1 MILFLKA
8 ITPPV
13 MAFLFFYERF
23 LSNFTF
29 MNHEMTEKAYAAFDK
44 ANSADP
50 NKELVNGTATP
61 KELIYGQR
69 MTQVLTTFAPNADSA
84 LKLAARAQH
93 ICRWEIPRKDYEMD
107 RVGYLTW
114 RADLKKFHAKK
125 AGGILEN
132 LGFDSEITERVA
144 FLLQKKKLKK
154 DQDTQTLEDVICLVF
169 LEHYYEAFF
178 QKHEDEKVIDIV
190 QKTWRKMSEAGHTAA
205 LKLNYSKKG
214 LSLIQ
219 KALSE

>member
-1 MILFLKA
+1 MDIKQLQ
-8 ITPPV
+8 
-13 MAFLFFYERF
+13 E
-23 LSNFTF
+23 
-29 MNHEMTEKAYAAFDK
+29 AYTAFDQ
-44 ANSADP
+44 ANTKDP
-50 NKELVNGTATP
+50 NYTIVNGMDIP

-69 MTQVLTTFAPNADSA
+69 MTQVLDVFEPNANIS
-84 LKLAARAQH
+84 LKLAARCQH
-93 ICRWEIPRKDYEMD
+93 ICRWEIPRKDYEMN

-125 AGGILEN
+125 AGEILEKLN
-132 LGFDSEITERVA
+132 FDLDVIERVA

-154 DQDTQTLEDVICLVF
+154 DEDTQTLEDVICLVF

-178 QKHEDEKVIDIV
+178 QKHEDGKVIDIV
-190 QKTWRKMSEAGHTAA
+190 QKTWNKMSKKGHTAA
-205 LKLNYSKKG
+205 LKLNYSDKG

>member
-1 MILFLKA
+1 
-8 ITPPV
+8 
-13 MAFLFFYERF
+13 
-23 LSNFTF
+23 
-29 MNHEMTEKAYAAFDK
+29 MNNQQLNEAYLAFDK

-50 NKELVNGTATP
+50 NTELINGTETP

-69 MTQVLTTFAPNADSA
+69 MTSVIESYAPNADIA
-84 LKLAARAQH
+84 LKLAARCQH
-93 ICRWEIPRKDYEMD
+93 ICRWESPRSNYEMN

-125 AGGILEN
+125 ASEILEKLN
-132 LGFDSEITERVA
+132 FDPEVIERVS

-154 DQDTQTLEDVICLVF
+154 DTDTQTLEDVICLVF

-178 QKHEDEKVIDIV
+178 QKHTDEKIIDIV
-190 QKTWRKMSEAGHTAA
+190 QKTWNKMSKKGHDAA
-205 LKLNYSKKG
+205 LKLSYSNKG

-219 KALSE
+219 KALS

>member
-1 MILFLKA
+1 MDTKQL
-8 ITPPV
+8 
-13 MAFLFFYERF
+13 E
-23 LSNFTF
+23 N
-29 MNHEMTEKAYAAFDK
+29 AYNAFDK
-44 ANSADP
+44 ANAADP
-50 NKELVNGTATP
+50 NKELVSGIATP

-69 MTQVLTTFAPNADSA
+69 MTQVLDAFAPNADLT

-93 ICRWEIPRKDYEMD
+93 ICRWEIPRENYEMD

-125 AGGILEN
+125 AGDILEK
-132 LGFDSEITERVA
+132 LGFTSEIIERVA

-154 DQDTQTLEDVICLVF
+154 DADTQTLEDVICLVF

-178 QKHEDEKVIDIV
+178 QKHEDEKIIDIV
-190 QKTWRKMSEAGHTAA
+190 QKTWRKMSDAGHEAA
-205 LKLNYSKKG
+205 LKLNYSEKG

-219 KALSE
+219 KAISE